1 MVDAVPTEVV
11 CVSTMAITAHGI
23 TRCRSNAFLC
33 SVHQRTLHSH
43 TLRLA
48 QYPDIAFKIQL
59 YPTPIPTTLAGNSN
73 ANECEMYG
81 FTGGWGGVRYGR
93 RGVDRWGVLRMLR
106 GDWTS
111 QPALEEHVALRL

>member
-1 MVDAVPTEVV
+1 MQRSSENFAFAHVTISTISRH
-11 CVSTMAITAHGI
+11 CV
-23 TRCRSNAFLC
+23 
-33 SVHQRTLHSH
+33 
-43 TLRLA
+43 
-48 QYPDIAFKIQL
+48 QYPTL
-59 YPTPIPTTLAGNSN
+59 IPTTLAGSSN
-73 ANECEMYG
+73 ANEREMYG